1 MLVDCKHFGIGRR
14 RRKEANF
21 FGCDCGSAEKGADNA
36 RPNLS
41 SPYTLPKLRRE
52 HSKKTR
58 IVGGYTPKVRPWMA
72 LLELKPKPKLA
83 TRNFGGAQKN
93 AQCGGA
99 LINKVFLNF
108 GVKIQF
114 SSLFEANL
122 EIHSRKAIFHLA
134 TDKSRALCFE
144 HQLVRVVKYAV

>member
-1 MLVDCKHFGIGRR
+1 MKNCCNFLLVLGIILASLLLVDSKHFGIGS
-14 RRKEANF
+14 RRKKAGNF
-21 FGCDCGSAEKGADNA
+21 FGCDCGAAEKGADNA

-72 LLELKPKPKLA
+72 LLELKPKPQLA
-83 TRNFGGAQKN
+83 TRKFGGRQKN

-99 LINKVFLNF
+99 LINKVTFYNLRNH
-108 GVKIQF
+108 
-114 SSLFEANL
+114 SMLF
-122 EIHSRKAIFHLA
+122 
-134 TDKSRALCFE
+134 
-144 HQLVRVVKYAV
+144 